1 MHVMVEDLRTQRDR
15 AQAELE
21 GERTR
26 AQVAVD
32 ALALAR
38 IQTLDLA
45 IRLGRLETL
54 IVTGRRGAIDPTTTL
69 TLGEDVG
76 EGSVTLELPAG
87 KHTIVGTGQW
97 TTGRRAVALKAAGK
111 ESVNLALEKGAL
123 SIDAPPG
130 CDVIV
135 DGKKVGR
142 TPIDPIELFT
152 GQHPIVVKQGVVEYK
167 QTLFWRHLWHW
178 QHRRRLRGRVC
189 VMPMRSDPVRG

>member
-1 MHVMVEDLRTQRDR
+1 M
-15 AQAELE
+15 
-21 GERTR
+21 
-26 AQVAVD
+26 
-32 ALALAR
+32 
-38 IQTLDLA
+38 
-45 IRLGRLETL
+45 
-54 IVTGRRGAIDPTTTL
+54 
-69 TLGEDVG
+69 
-76 EGSVTLELPAG
+76 TLELPAG

-152 GQHPIVVKQGVVEYK
+152 GQHPIVVQQGVVEYK

-178 QHRRRLRGRVC
+178 LGRRRLRG
-189 VMPMRSDPVRG
+189 